1 MTIYEY
7 YRLYV
12 MLLIVLKGDMF
23 WMRQKSHDKKY
34 FVILYLCYS
43 IITDLGYFFMRKIH
57 LFITLWY
64 SIYII
69 IVL

>member
-1 MTIYEY
+1 
-7 YRLYV
+7 
-12 MLLIVLKGDMF
+12 
-23 WMRQKSHDKKY
+23 MRQKSHDKKY

-43 IITDLGYFFMRKIH
+43 IITDLGYFFIRKIH